1 MQSRAKDAALKCLA
15 SQDTGSKEKVE
26 QLFEKL
32 ENPFT
37 SLNQNEMYFLRKNGK
52 LFNLLEKVLGVRFE
66 NRRNQSTGTY
76 DQVVC
81 HF

>member
-26 QLFEKL
+26 LFEKL

-37 SLNQNEMYFLRKNGK
+37 SLNTESKQNVFFEKKWKTVQPVGK
-52 LFNLLEKVLGVRFE
+52 
-66 NRRNQSTGTY
+66 STWC
-76 DQVVC
+76 QI
-81 HF
+81 